1 MQKVRVAQNSFQYG
15 EASASLTMRTDS
27 PVYAGSAQS
36 LQNMVVMA
44 EGGVKKRYGMKH
56 IYDYSLTYNSSYPE
70 QSHLMPFIFDNNE
83 EYIISV
89 EHQKIRCFRVVDA
102 TTVTLVATVTT
113 DTGGN
118 SLPFDRDYLQEY
130 TFAQSGDVMWICHPL
145 FMPRLIVR
153 TSLTAFEVQ
162 TYSFDVRQDNK
173 KTFQP
178 YSSFHSAGV
187 TLGVSGFSGSITVT
201 TSASYFTSA
210 HVGSRIRKQGNEI
223 LITAVSSGTQATGT
237 IIDSLTINLSVLN
250 PIRTREGSA
259 VCEMTHINHG
269 FGGNETIQIDHA
281 AATGGISSTNF
292 QGSRTVQ
299 SIIDENTYTFN
310 AGANATSSEDGGGR
324 VVIRAASATSEWDE
338 QSFSAARGY
347 PAAVTFHENRLVFG
361 GTIAEPDTIFMSKI
375 GEYFNH
381 DVDEGADTDAIV
393 LTAATGRTN
402 EIRYLVSNRD
412 LQVFTNTAELYVPT
426 YLNQATTPT
435 NAQIRQQTPYGTSF
449 VTPVSVDG
457 ATIFAQSNGRI
468 IREYIYTDSEDA
480 YTSVPVSTIASD
492 IFESPP
498 KYLAVSHSTFGLPDS
513 YAAMTLTNGD
523 LAVFSSN
530 RVEKR
535 AAWTT
540 FTTNGLF
547 SSVVAIEDRIFVNA
561 YDSENKLQLCELREN
576 IGLDF
581 YNYVSVSSGL
591 ATVSPLYTHN
601 DVIDVLGFDGTNIDS
616 LGSFTVNSSNK
627 IDLSNH
633 AGYTHVYVGKKF
645 DSKII
650 TNPVDATL
658 GAGPATGETR
668 GITNIVVDFKDTRS
682 AKVNNKPFIVE
693 ESFTGKREF
702 RSLGYERNPQI
713 TIEQNDPLPMQ
724 VNGLVAELIV

>member
-89 EHQKIRCFRVVDA
+89 EHQKVRCFRVVDA
-102 TTVTLVATVTT
+102 TTVTLVTT
-113 DTGGN
+113 ITADTSSN
-118 SLPFDRDYLQEY
+118 ALPFDRDYLQQY

-145 FMPRLIVR
+145 FMPRLLIR

-162 TYSFDVRQDNK
+162 TYSFDTRQDSV

-178 YSSFHSAGV
+178 YSSFHDTSIQLTAGA
-187 TLGVSGFSGSITVT
+187 FSGSTT
-201 TSASYFTSA
+201 FSTSAPYFTAA
-210 HVGSRIRKQGNEI
+210 HVGVKIRFQENEVM
-223 LITAVSSGTQATGT
+223 ITGFTNSQAVTGS

-250 PIRTREGSA
+250 PIRTREGST
-259 VCEMTHINHG
+259 VFELTHINHG
-269 FGGNETIQIDHA
+269 YGGNEQIQIDTA
-281 AATGGISSTNF
+281 AATGGISSANI
-292 QGSRTVQ
+292 QGLRQVGT
-299 SIIDENTYTFN
+299 IIDENTYTVT
-310 AGANATSSEDGGGR
+310 AGAAATSSEDGGGR
-324 VVIRAASATSEWDE
+324 VVIRASGSTNQWDE
-338 QSFSAARGY
+338 QAFSAIRGY
-347 PAAVTFHENRLVFG
+347 PAAVAFHENRLVFG
-361 GTIAEPDTIFMSKI
+361 GTLAEPDTIFMSKI
-375 GEYFNH
+375 GQYFNH
-381 DVDEGADTDAIV
+381 DVDEGADTDAII
-393 LTAATGRTN
+393 LTAATGRVN

-412 LQVFTNTAELYVPT
+412 LQVFTNSAELYVPT

-498 KYLAVSHSTFGLPDS
+498 KYLAVSHSTFNLPDS

-581 YNYVSVSSGL
+581 YVYVSVSSSL

-601 DVIDVLGFDGTNIDS
+601 DVVDVLGFDGTNIDS
-616 LGSFTVNSSNK
+616 LGSFTVNSANK
-627 IDLSNH
+627 VDLTNH

-668 GITNIVVDFKDTRS
+668 GITNIVVDFRDTRS

-724 VNGLVAELIV
+724 VNGLVAELVV

>member
-269 FGGNETIQIDHA
+269 FGGNETIA
-281 AATGGISSTNF
+281 SVSAPSST
-292 QGSRTVQ
+292 S
-299 SIIDENTYTFN
+299 
-310 AGANATSSEDGGGR
+310 
-324 VVIRAASATSEWDE
+324 
-338 QSFSAARGY
+338 
-347 PAAVTFHENRLVFG
+347 
-361 GTIAEPDTIFMSKI
+361 
-375 GEYFNH
+375 
-381 DVDEGADTDAIV
+381 
-393 LTAATGRTN
+393 
-402 EIRYLVSNRD
+402 
-412 LQVFTNTAELYVPT
+412 
-426 YLNQATTPT
+426 
-435 NAQIRQQTPYGTSF
+435 
-449 VTPVSVDG
+449 
-457 ATIFAQSNGRI
+457 
-468 IREYIYTDSEDA
+468 
-480 YTSVPVSTIASD
+480 
-492 IFESPP
+492 
-498 KYLAVSHSTFGLPDS
+498 
-513 YAAMTLTNGD
+513 
-523 LAVFSSN
+523 
-530 RVEKR
+530 
-535 AAWTT
+535 
-540 FTTNGLF
+540 
-547 SSVVAIEDRIFVNA
+547 
-561 YDSENKLQLCELREN
+561 
-576 IGLDF
+576 
-581 YNYVSVSSGL
+581 
-591 ATVSPLYTHN
+591 
-601 DVIDVLGFDGTNIDS
+601 
-616 LGSFTVNSSNK
+616 
-627 IDLSNH
+627 
-633 AGYTHVYVGKKF
+633 
-645 DSKII
+645 
-650 TNPVDATL
+650 
-658 GAGPATGETR
+658 
-668 GITNIVVDFKDTRS
+668 
-682 AKVNNKPFIVE
+682 
-693 ESFTGKREF
+693 
-702 RSLGYERNPQI
+702 
-713 TIEQNDPLPMQ
+713 
-724 VNGLVAELIV
+724 

>member
-1 MQKVRVAQNSFQYG
+1 MQKVRVAQNSFQFG

-44 EGGVKKRYGMKH
+44 EGGVKKRYGMNH

-89 EHQKIRCFRVVDA
+89 EHQKVRCFRVVDA
-102 TTVTLVATVTT
+102 TTVTLVTT
-113 DTGGN
+113 ITADT
-118 SLPFDRDYLQEY
+118 SSAALPFDRDYLQQY

-145 FMPRLIVR
+145 FMPRLLIR

-162 TYSFDVRQDNK
+162 TYSFDTRQDSV

-178 YSSFHSAGV
+178 YSSFHDTSIQLTAGA
-187 TLGVSGFSGSITVT
+187 FSGSTT
-201 TSASYFTSA
+201 FSTSAPYFTAA
-210 HVGSRIRKQGNEI
+210 HVGVKIRFQQNEVM
-223 LITAVSSGTQATGT
+223 ITGFTNSQAVTGS
-237 IIDSLTINLSVLN
+237 IIDSLTTNLSVLN
-250 PIRTREGSA
+250 PIRTREGSN
-259 VCEMTHINHG
+259 VFELTHINHG
-269 FGGNETIQIDHA
+269 YGGTEQIQIDTA
-281 AATGGISSTNF
+281 AATGGISSANI
-292 QGSRTVQ
+292 QGLRSVGT
-299 SIIDENTYTFN
+299 IIDENTYTVT
-310 AGANATSSEDGGGR
+310 AGAAATSSEDGGGR
-324 VVIRAASATSEWDE
+324 VVIRASGSTNQWDE
-338 QSFSAARGY
+338 QAFSAIRGY
-347 PAAVTFHENRLVFG
+347 PAAVAFHENRLVFG
-361 GTIAEPDTIFMSKI
+361 GTLAEPDTIFMSKI
-375 GEYFNH
+375 GQYFNH

-393 LTAATGRTN
+393 LTAATGRVN

-412 LQVFTNTAELYVPT
+412 LQVFTNSAELYVPT

-498 KYLAVSHSTFGLPDS
+498 KYLAVSHSTFNLPDS
-513 YAAMTLTNGD
+513 YAAMTLTNGN

-561 YDSENKLQLCELREN
+561 YDSENKLHLCELREN

-581 YNYVSVSSGL
+581 YVYVSVSSSL

-601 DVIDVLGFDGTNIDS
+601 DVVDVLGFDGTNIDS
-616 LGSFTVNSSNK
+616 LGIIISQA
-627 IDLSNH
+627 IGLSCI
-633 AGYTHVYVGKKF
+633 
-645 DSKII
+645 S
-650 TNPVDATL
+650 
-658 GAGPATGETR
+658 
-668 GITNIVVDFKDTRS
+668 
-682 AKVNNKPFIVE
+682 
-693 ESFTGKREF
+693 
-702 RSLGYERNPQI
+702 
-713 TIEQNDPLPMQ
+713 PL
-724 VNGLVAELIV
+724 